1 MSDSPWLPRR
11 PEWAA
16 LEDHRTDALPQ
27 PDLRALFDADPGR
40 AERYVVHVGDLRID
54 YSKHL
59 ITDETLALLR
69 ELATATDVSGLRD
82 AMFRGE
88 RINVTEDRAVLHTAL
103 RAPRDAVIEV
113 DGENV
118 VPGVHEVLDRMA
130 AFADRVRS
138 GEWTGH
144 TGKRIRNVV
153 NIGIGGSDL
162 GPAMA
167 YEALRPFTAR
177 DLTFRFVSNVD
188 GADLHE
194 AVRDLDPAETLFIVA
209 SKTFTTIETITNAT
223 SARSWLLNGLGGDE
237 KAVAEHFVALSTNSE
252 KVTEFGIDVDNMFE
266 FWDWVG
272 GRYSYDSAI
281 GLSLMIAIGPD
292 RFREMLDGFRIV
304 DEHFRNAPAEANA
317 PLIMGLLGIWYGN
330 FHDAQSHAVLPY
342 SHYLS
347 KFTAYLQQLD
357 MESNGKSVDRDGHP
371 VQWQTGPV
379 VWGTPG
385 TNGQHAYYQ
394 LIHQGTKLIPA
405 DLIGFA
411 RPVAELSDELKAQ
424 HDLLMANLFAQGQAL
439 AFGKTAEE
447 VRAEGVPE
455 EQVPHR
461 TFQGNHPTTTILAT
475 ELTPSVLGQLVAL
488 YEHKVFVQ
496 GAVWN
501 IDSFDQWGSSGS
513 ELTCRSVL
521 WASARWAAT
530 CASACATPATPS
542 SATTPTPRSP
552 TWPAWPTSSTSWK
565 RRARSGSWS
574 RQATPPSTSSTVWRT
589 S

>member
-1 MSDSPWLPRR
+1 MSDTPRPDRR
-11 PEWAA
+11 PEWTA
-16 LEDHRTDALPQ
+16 LQDHRAGWQ
-27 PDLRALFDADPGR
+27 ASLRGLFAADPQR
-40 AERYVVHVGDLRID
+40 AERYVVRVGDLHVD
-54 YSKHL
+54 YSKNL
-59 ITDETLALLR
+59 VTDETLALLR
-69 ELATATDVSGLRD
+69 ELASATDVFGLRD

-88 RINVTEDRAVLHTAL
+88 RINLTEDRAVLHTAL

-118 VPGVHEVLDRMA
+118 VPAVHAVLDRMA
-130 AFADRVRS
+130 GFAERVRS

-144 TGKRIRNVV
+144 TGRRIRNVV

-167 YEALRPFTAR
+167 YEALRPYTAR
-177 DLTFRFVSNVD
+177 ELTFRFVSNVD

-223 SARSWLLNGLGGDE
+223 SARSWLLDGLGGDE
-237 KAVAEHFVALSTNSE
+237 KAVARHFVALSTNAG
-252 KVTEFGIDVDNMFE
+252 KVAGFGIDTANMFE

-272 GRYSYDSAI
+272 GRYSFDSAI
-281 GLSLMIAIGPD
+281 GLSLMIAIGPE
-292 RFREMLDGFRIV
+292 RFREMLDGFHLV
-304 DEHFRNAPAEANA
+304 DEHFRTAPAESNV
-317 PLIMGLLGIWYGN
+317 PLVLGLLGVWYGN

-347 KFTAYLQQLD
+347 KFAAYLQQLD
-357 MESNGKSVDRDGHP
+357 MESNGKSVDREGRP

-405 DLIGFA
+405 DFIGFA
-411 RPVAELSDELKAQ
+411 RPVDELSGELGAQ
-424 HDLLMANLFAQGQAL
+424 HDLLMANFFAQTQAL
-439 AFGKTAEE
+439 AFGKTPEE

-455 EQVPHR
+455 ELVAHK
-461 TFQGNHPTTTILAT
+461 TFRGDHPTTTILAK
-475 ELTPSVLGQLVAL
+475 ELTPSVLGQLIAL

-501 IDSFDQWGSSGS
+501 IDSFDQWGV
-513 ELTCRSVL
+513 ELGKVL
-521 WASARWAAT
+521 AKRVE
-530 CASACATPATPS
+530 PALTEGADVPGLD
-542 SATTPTPRSP
+542 
-552 TWPAWPTSSTSWK
+552 SSTTALVAAYRELRK
-565 RRARSGSWS
+565 
-574 RQATPPSTSSTVWRT
+574 
-589 S
+589 

>member
-1 MSDSPWLPRR
+1 MSDVPEPTRR

-16 LEDHRTDALPQ
+16 LEQHRAQGLPGLR
-27 PDLRALFDADPGR
+27 DLFADDPSR

-59 ITDETLALLR
+59 VTDETLRLLR
-69 ELATATDVSGLRD
+69 ELAAATDVFGLRD

-88 RINVTEDRAVLHTAL
+88 RINTTEDRAVLHTAL
-103 RAPRDAVIEV
+103 RAPRDAVVEV

-118 VPGVHEVLDRMA
+118 VPAVHAVLDRMA
-130 AFADRVRS
+130 DFAGRVRS

-144 TGKRIRNVV
+144 TGRRIRNVV

-167 YEALRPFTAR
+167 YEALRAYTAR

-194 AVRDLDPAETLFIVA
+194 AIRDLDPAETLFIVA
-209 SKTFTTIETITNAT
+209 SKTFTTIETVTNAT
-223 SARSWLLNGLGGDE
+223 SARAWLLDSLGDE
-237 KAVAEHFVALSTNSE
+237 KAVARHFVALSTNAE
-252 KVTEFGIDVDNMFE
+252 KVSAFGIDTANMFE

-304 DEHFRNAPAEANA
+304 DDHFRTAPPEANA
-317 PLIMGLLGIWYGN
+317 PLVMGLLGVWYNN

-357 MESNGKSVDRDGHP
+357 MESNGKSVDRQGRP
-371 VQWQTGPV
+371 VSWQTGPV

-405 DLIGFA
+405 DLIGFV
-411 RPVAELSDELKAQ
+411 RPIAELSEGLKAQ
-424 HDLLMANLFAQGQAL
+424 HDLLMANLLAQGQAL
-439 AFGKTAEE
+439 AFGKTPDE

-455 EQVPHR
+455 ELVPHK

-496 GAVWN
+496 GAIWN
-501 IDSFDQWGSSGS
+501 IDSFDQWGV
-513 ELTCRSVL
+513 ELGKVL
-521 WASARWAAT
+521 AKRVE
-530 CASACATPATPS
+530 PALTEGADVP
-542 SATTPTPRSP
+542 
-552 TWPAWPTSSTSWK
+552 
-565 RRARSGSWS
+565 GLD
-574 RQATPPSTSSTVWRT
+574 PSTAALVAAYRERRK
-589 S
+589 